1 MDLLEVHEYVKKKL
15 QSNKKDLETYE
26 NILST
31 LNNNTEKHNDKLL
44 NQKIDNIKD
53 GIVKNINL
61 FKSNKCIQN
70 YLLETS
76 EIIADYKSNLKV
88 PIKLCFVQTNQINKD
103 NEKIRE
109 KKKKLFLKYL
119 QIVSNYTD
127 ISDLKLDIDFKEK
140 NGPEYRCKNCD
151 NTESY
156 KVINFQIYICNIC
169 NSEEFF
175 TKYRT
180 SYNAHNRLNM
190 SVKYDYDRRNH
201 FIHCIN
207 QYQGKQS
214 VNIEPEVYQKLE
226 QCFNSHYL
234 LVGDENTHK
243 FKRYERVSKETILL
257 FLKDLGYSKHYE
269 NINLIYYNITDNKP
283 DDITHLEEKLINDFD
298 ILTSLYDKLLN
309 HLYKEVFP
317 NEERKSFIN
326 TQYVLY
332 QLLLK
337 YKHPCKHSD
346 FSILKTIERKKF
358 HDDISKYL
366 FNILGWNHHSI
377 TF

>member
-1 MDLLEVHEYVKKKL
+1 MDLLEVHEYVKKNL
-15 QSNKKDLETYE
+15 QNNKKQLETYE
-26 NILST
+26 KLLHK
-31 LNNNTEKHNDKLL
+31 LNKNNKNNDKLL
-44 NQKIDNIKD
+44 LQKIDNIKE
-53 GIVKNINL
+53 GIVQNINFL
-61 FKSNKCIQN
+61 KSNNCIQN

-76 EIIADYKSNLKV
+76 EIIAEYKSNLNL
-88 PIKLCFVQTNQINKD
+88 PIKVCFVQTNQTNKH
-103 NEKIRE
+103 NEKIRN
-109 KKKKLFLKYL
+109 KKKELFTKYL
-119 QIVSNYTD
+119 QIASNYID
-127 ISDLKLDIDFKEK
+127 ISDLKVDIEFNK
-140 NGPEYRCKNCD
+140 NGPDYRCKNCD

-156 KVINFQIYICNIC
+156 KVINSQIYICNLC
-169 NSEEFF
+169 NSEEFY
-175 TKYRT
+175 TKYKT

-190 SVKYDYDRRNH
+190 SVKYDYDRKNH

-214 VNIEPEVYQKLE
+214 VNIEPEVYEKLQ
-226 QCFNSHYL
+226 QCFISHYL

-283 DDITHLEEKLINDFD
+283 DDITHLEENLINDFD

-337 YKHPCKHSD
+337 YKHPCKPSD